1 MEVKIEMD
9 DFEIIN
15 SGTLVFKSDSIVKF
29 NFSDTDLNLNFRI
42 RFSENP
48 KIDHSKFETIVNNEE
63 NFMEINIINSN
74 QGLNIGNIG
83 LAPLANID
91 NRELNFKFRFSNVDE
106 DSMDKIFHYTWYLK
120 KNQ

>member
-1 MEVKIEMD
+1 MKVKIEID
-9 DFEIIN
+9 DFEIIE

-29 NFSDTDLNLNFRI
+29 NFSDINLNLNFKI

-74 QGLNIGNIG
+74 RGLNIGNVG
-83 LAPLANID
+83 LASLANID
-91 NRELNFKFRFSNVDE
+91 NRELNFKFRFSSVDE
-106 DSMDKIFHYTWYLK
+106 DAIDKIFHYTWYLK
-120 KNQ
+120 KN

>member
-1 MEVKIEMD
+1 MEVKIEID

-106 DSMDKIFHYTWYLK
+106 DSKDKIFHYTWYLK